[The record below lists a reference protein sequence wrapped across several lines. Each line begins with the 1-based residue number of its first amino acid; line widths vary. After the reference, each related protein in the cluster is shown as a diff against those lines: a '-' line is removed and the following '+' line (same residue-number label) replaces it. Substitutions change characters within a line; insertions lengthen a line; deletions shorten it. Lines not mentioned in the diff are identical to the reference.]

1 MKTRTDVR
9 AGSELS
15 QCQRQ
20 RDYWKDQ
27 AFRME
32 LIARRPAPVVPQ
44 PAPQPIPQPTPN
56 PSGSAGGGYVGSVWY
71 SDRSGWCG

>member
-1 MKTRTDVR
+1 MKTRTNLH
-9 AGSELS
+9 AGSALS

-32 LIARRPAPVVPQ
+32 LIAKRPGPVVPQ
-44 PAPQPIPQPTPN
+44 PLPQPTPQPTPN
-56 PSGSAGGGYVGSVWY
+56 PGGGYVGNVY
-71 SDRSGWCG
+71 YPDRSGWCG